1 MGTELNKNQLLNKI
15 TEQKQKI
22 DALEKEAEK
31 NRFSRKLTQTLFD
44 ISDAVMSTENLND
57 LYSSIYNSLNKL
69 LNLPNF
75 FIAIYNE
82 KKSSVKIPFF
92 VDKFDSKIFYEK
104 SIDVNA
110 SLTGEV
116 ILSQNPVFLTEE
128 MLIERSRQ
136 KRIVGTTPKQ
146 WIGVPLIVQK
156 KVIGIM
162 AIQSYDNSQYF
173 TRKDQDILVAVSNQ
187 VGIAIERKQNLDEIA
202 LLQNYLFNII
212 NSMPSILVG
221 VNKRQ
226 QVTQWNLQAQ
236 METGIRLEDAVGKD
250 VIELLPR
257 LSQNMDQIAES
268 IVSKQV
274 KTSLKNSFQ
283 KKGDI
288 QYEDI
293 IIYPLITNGV
303 DGAVIRMDNITDQ
316 VLLEEMMIQ
325 SEKML
330 SIGGLAAGMAHEI
343 NNPLAGMMQNTQVV
357 YQRLSGDIP
366 ANNKVAEE
374 LGLKM
379 GSIKEFMSRRG
390 ILETLEMINKT
401 GGRAAKIITNML
413 SFARKS
419 DTVFKANDLAAL
431 LLDTVELAKN
441 DYDLKKQYDFKKIC
455 IETEFDPDIP
465 RVLCDEGKIQQV
477 FLNLF
482 KNGAHAMHDISNPQ
496 KESRFILR
504 LKKETNMVR
513 IEVEDNGP
521 GMNEDI
527 QKRLFEPFFTTKEAG
542 KGTGLGL
549 SVSYFIIAN
558 DHKGKMYV
566 KSTPGKCTTFIIQLP
581 YFDGIDL

>member
-1 MGTELNKNQLLNKI
+1 
-15 TEQKQKI
+15 
-22 DALEKEAEK
+22 
-31 NRFSRKLTQTLFD
+31 
-44 ISDAVMSTENLND
+44 
-57 LYSSIYNSLNKL
+57 
-69 LNLPNF
+69 
-75 FIAIYNE
+75 
-82 KKSSVKIPFF
+82 SVKIPFF
-92 VDKFDSKIFYEK
+92 VDQFDSKISYEK
-104 SIDVNA
+104 TIDIKA

-128 MLIERSRQ
+128 MLITRSQQ

-162 AIQSYDNSQYF
+162 AIQSYDNPQYF
-173 TRKDQDILVAVSNQ
+173 TLADQDILVAVSNQ

-236 METGIRLEDAVGKD
+236 METGIRVEEAVGKD
-250 VIELLPR
+250 VIKVLPR
-257 LSQNMDQIAES
+257 LLRNLDQIVES
-268 IVSKQV
+268 IASKKV

-283 KKGDI
+283 RKGDI
-288 QYEDI
+288 RYEDI

-303 DGAVIRMDNITDQ
+303 DGAVIRMDDITDQ

-357 YQRLSGDIP
+357 YQRLSAKIP
-366 ANNKVAEE
+366 ANIKIAEE
-374 LGLKM
+374 LGLNM
-379 GSIKEFMSRRG
+379 ESIKEYMSRRG

-401 GGRAAKIITNML
+401 GSRAANIITNML

-419 DTVFKANDLAAL
+419 DTILNAHDLASL
-431 LLDTVELAKN
+431 LLNTVELAKS
-441 DYDLKKQYDFKKIC
+441 DYNLKKQYDFKKIC
-455 IETEFDPDIP
+455 IETEFDQDMPK
-465 RVLCDEGKIQQV
+465 VLCDKNKIQQV
-477 FLNLF
+477 FLNLL
-482 KNGAHAMHDISNPQ
+482 KNGAHAMHGDSNNH

-504 LKKETNMVR
+504 LKKETNMAR
-513 IEVEDNGP
+513 IEIEDNGP
-521 GMNEDI
+521 GMNENI
-527 QKRLFEPFFTTKEAG
+527 QKRLFEPFFTTKAVG

-558 DHKGKMYV
+558 DHKGKMHV
-566 KSTPGKCTTFIIQLP
+566 ESTLGKSTTFIIQLP
-581 YFDGIDL
+581 LSE

>member
-1 MGTELNKNQLLNKI
+1 MDTESNKNQLQNKI

-22 DALEKEAEK
+22 DALEKEAKK
-31 NRFSRKLTQTLFD
+31 NQFSRKLTQTLFA
-44 ISDAVMSTENLND
+44 ISDAVMSTENLES
-57 LYSSIYNSLNKL
+57 LYPSIYHSLNRL

-75 FIAIYNE
+75 YIAIYNE

-92 VDKFDSKIFYEK
+92 VDQFDSKISYEK
-104 SIDVNA
+104 TIDIKA

-128 MLIERSRQ
+128 MLITRSQQ

-162 AIQSYDNSQYF
+162 AIQSYDNPQYF
-173 TRKDQDILVAVSNQ
+173 TLADQDILVAVSNQ

-236 METGIRLEDAVGKD
+236 METGIRVEEAVGKD
-250 VIELLPR
+250 VIKVLPR
-257 LSQNMDQIAES
+257 LLRNLDQIVES
-268 IVSKQV
+268 IASKKV

-283 KKGDI
+283 RKGDI
-288 QYEDI
+288 RYEDI

-303 DGAVIRMDNITDQ
+303 DGAVIRMDDITDQ

-357 YQRLSGDIP
+357 YQRLSAKIP
-366 ANNKVAEE
+366 ANIKIAEE
-374 LGLKM
+374 LGLNM
-379 GSIKEFMSRRG
+379 ESIKEYMSRRG

-401 GGRAAKIITNML
+401 GSRAANIITNML

-419 DTVFKANDLAAL
+419 DTILNAHDLASL
-431 LLDTVELAKN
+431 LLNTVELAKS
-441 DYDLKKQYDFKKIC
+441 DYNLKKQYDFKKIC
-455 IETEFDPDIP
+455 IETEFDQDMPK
-465 RVLCDEGKIQQV
+465 VLCDKNKIQQV
-477 FLNLF
+477 FLNLL
-482 KNGAHAMHDISNPQ
+482 KNGAHAMHGDSNNH

-504 LKKETNMVR
+504 LKKETNMAR
-513 IEVEDNGP
+513 IEIEDNGP
-521 GMNEDI
+521 GMNENI
-527 QKRLFEPFFTTKEAG
+527 QKRLFEPFFTTKAVG

-558 DHKGKMYV
+558 DHKGKMHV
-566 KSTPGKCTTFIIQLP
+566 ESTLGKSTTFIIQLP
-581 YFDGIDL
+581 LSE